1 MIFALMIGTLSLV
14 LINYKISG
22 GDYFYPPVIFAFM
35 FFISSLIC
43 AFNLKKYDIT
53 ITAATVLII
62 LIAILIFTLVGIYFR
77 SISPKKATIP
87 LKVYPIEI
95 GTIYYI
101 ILVAI
106 QIISIIFFIK
116 YLHNL
121 AAAYIGAGY
130 QLNGP
135 ANLSG
140 LIGLYDNLTKFWP
153 DIYNSLAVKTPIM
166 YSLTNPIS
174 AAGEYLCIYIAVNNF
189 FAKVSINKFTYVV
202 VFLAVVRVLLNGSR
216 TPIFR
221 IITFIVFLIFYFSV
235 KCGKFKFGNKKFLL
249 KTIGVL
255 ILAIILFYFLQF
267 VIGRKVENISFGN
280 SFFTYAGAPLLNINN
295 FLMHQNISFFEG
307 INNTNLI
314 GAHVFSNLYSYIGK
328 LLKIPI
334 NNPSIL
340 IFTYSNNG
348 IETGNVYTMF
358 YPIIYDFGYFGILIF
373 LTVEAGYYC
382 YFYNKNNSSPLK
394 NGISISVFIYAYLF
408 NDLIMSTFSNRFYS
422 TVLDAPF
429 IKMVI
434 VTWIM
439 TKFINMI
446 KKKY

>member
-22 GDYFYPPVIFAFM
+22 GDYFYSPVIFAFM

-135 ANLSG
+135 ANLSNW
-140 LIGLYDNLTKFWP
+140 L
-153 DIYNSLAVKTPIM
+153 V
-166 YSLTNPIS
+166 
-174 AAGEYLCIYIAVNNF
+174 
-189 FAKVSINKFTYVV
+189 
-202 VFLAVVRVLLNGSR
+202 
-216 TPIFR
+216 
-221 IITFIVFLIFYFSV
+221 
-235 KCGKFKFGNKKFLL
+235 
-249 KTIGVL
+249 
-255 ILAIILFYFLQF
+255 
-267 VIGRKVENISFGN
+267 
-280 SFFTYAGAPLLNINN
+280 
-295 FLMHQNISFFEG
+295 
-307 INNTNLI
+307 
-314 GAHVFSNLYSYIGK
+314 
-328 LLKIPI
+328 
-334 NNPSIL
+334 
-340 IFTYSNNG
+340 
-348 IETGNVYTMF
+348 
-358 YPIIYDFGYFGILIF
+358 
-373 LTVEAGYYC
+373 
-382 YFYNKNNSSPLK
+382 
-394 NGISISVFIYAYLF
+394 
-408 NDLIMSTFSNRFYS
+408 
-422 TVLDAPF
+422 
-429 IKMVI
+429 
-434 VTWIM
+434 
-439 TKFINMI
+439 
-446 KKKY
+446 

>member
-121 AAAYIGAGY
+121 AATYIGAGY

-153 DIYNSLAVKTPIM
+153 DIYNRLAVKTPIM

-202 VFLAVVRVLLNGSR
+202 VAVSGLRYALIASSAVA
-216 TPIFR
+216 PIDR
-221 IITFIVFLIFYFSV
+221 
-235 KCGKFKFGNKKFLL
+235 
-249 KTIGVL
+249 
-255 ILAIILFYFLQF
+255 
-267 VIGRKVENISFGN
+267 
-280 SFFTYAGAPLLNINN
+280 
-295 FLMHQNISFFEG
+295 
-307 INNTNLI
+307 
-314 GAHVFSNLYSYIGK
+314 
-328 LLKIPI
+328 
-334 NNPSIL
+334 
-340 IFTYSNNG
+340 
-348 IETGNVYTMF
+348 
-358 YPIIYDFGYFGILIF
+358 PII
-373 LTVEAGYYC
+373 
-382 YFYNKNNSSPLK
+382 N
-394 NGISISVFIYAYLF
+394 
-408 NDLIMSTFSNRFYS
+408 
-422 TVLDAPF
+422 
-429 IKMVI
+429 
-434 VTWIM
+434 
-439 TKFINMI
+439 
-446 KKKY
+446 